1 MTLSVCLI
9 VKNEEPVLARC
20 LSCAVQIADE
30 LIVVDTGSTD
40 HSVEIAK
47 QFTPK
52 VYLHPWQD
60 SFAEARN
67 YAYSKAT
74 CDYMMWLDA
83 DDVISDENIARF
95 LKLKRT
101 MPEDTDVVFTIYRT
115 PVEDGIGTYIL
126 RDRIIRRSLDPK
138 CKGDAHEA
146 IPIQSAWKRLYAT
159 DITIFHKKEYVNDP
173 NRNMNIFKK
182 VLREQPDMNAFDKA
196 NYCKELFIA
205 GEHEKAYEVFQEY
218 KRYCTAVEYYYGF
231 FFVVRSLLSLKRYET
246 CIRELEEL
254 ERSIPTTAYMVYW
267 QGFCHEALGEKEKAE
282 QTYLSAMTIPEDP
295 STLFIQYTGYTDY
308 FPMLRLA
315 IIAAIEGESATAKT
329 YIDKASTFY
338 PKHKEWKNVR
348 INVMLLSCRKS

>member
-101 MPEDTDVVFTIYRT
+101 MPEDTDVVFTLYRT

-295 STLFIQYTGYTDY
+295 TTLYIQHTGYTDY
-308 FPMLRLA
+308 FPLLGLA
-315 IIAAIEGESATAKT
+315 RIEAKRRNKEKAREYIEKAAEL
-329 YIDKASTFY
+329 Y
-338 PKHKEWKNVR
+338 PLHPEWKKEK
-348 INVMLLSCRKS
+348 IELMFLL